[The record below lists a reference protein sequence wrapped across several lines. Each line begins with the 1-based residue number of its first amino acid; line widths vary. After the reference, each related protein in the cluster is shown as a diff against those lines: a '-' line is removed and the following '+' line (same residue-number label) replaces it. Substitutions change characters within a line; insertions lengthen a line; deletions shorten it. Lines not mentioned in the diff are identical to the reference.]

1 MLRQKTKRYPEEEK
15 RVAYTMETKGQN
27 QDSSTNHTF
36 QTSDKSFENAGMSQ
50 KSSKQNFLATNKV
63 GNI

>member
-1 MLRQKTKRYPEEEK
+1 MPRQKTKRYPEEK
-15 RVAYTMETKGQN
+15 GLAYTMDTKGQN

-36 QTSDKSFENAGMSQ
+36 QSDKSFESAGMSQ

-63 GNI
+63 